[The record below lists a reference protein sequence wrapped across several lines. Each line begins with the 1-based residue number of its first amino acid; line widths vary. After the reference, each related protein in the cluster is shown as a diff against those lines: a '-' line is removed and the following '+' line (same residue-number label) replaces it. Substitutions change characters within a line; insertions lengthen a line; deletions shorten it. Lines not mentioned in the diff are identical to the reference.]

1 MLLRKQQQ
9 RFAIAIL
16 TRDQPSKNY
25 GEKTIER
32 VARRLLR
39 GYGRF
44 DG

>member
-1 MLLRKQQQ
+1 MLLRQPPR
-9 RFAIAIL
+9 RFAVAIL

-25 GEKTIER
+25 GERTIEG

-39 GYGRF
+39 GYVRF